1 VFVVSS
7 FAVKLPNTKYE
18 TQLKMKNEK
27 LEKNPEDR
35 HPFFDQLSQLWRNK
49 TAVLGLVIIT
59 IFILSAIFAP
69 YLSPHNPIENSLYD
83 QLKPP
88 VWHATGTWK
97 NILGTDDLGRD
108 ILSRLIYGA
117 RVSLLVAVIS
127 VGLAFLCGTLLGCIS
142 GYYKGFRDSS
152 IMRFMD
158 IILAF
163 PYILL
168 AIVVVAYLGPNLQ
181 NAMIAIAITY
191 IPRFARIVRGSVL
204 EECEKDYVSAARAIG
219 ARDFRIIFIAILP
232 NCLGPL
238 IVQTTLG
245 FASAILDMAALSFL
259 GLGAQPPTP
268 EWGAMIAKSRALI
281 LRASWVMTFPGL
293 AILFAVLGFNLL
305 GDGLRDA
312 LDPRLRD

>member
-1 VFVVSS
+1 MHGMS
-7 FAVKLPNTKYE
+7 
-18 TQLKMKNEK
+18 TQKRK
-27 LEKNPEDR
+27 KNPEDR
-35 HPFFDQLSQLWRNK
+35 HPFFDQLSKLWRNK
-49 TAVLGLVIIT
+49 TAVAGLFIILL
-59 IFILSAIFAP
+59 FMLSALIAP
-69 YLSPHNPIENSLYD
+69 YLSPHDPLETSLYD

-88 VWHATGTWK
+88 IWHEGGTWK

-117 RVSLLVAVIS
+117 RVSLLVAVFS
-127 VGLAFLCGTLLGCIS
+127 VGLAFFCGTLLGCIS
-142 GYYKGFRDSS
+142 GYYKGFRDSI

-168 AIVVVAYLGPNLQ
+168 AIVVVAYLGPSLQ

-191 IPRFARIVRGSVL
+191 VPRFARIVRGSVL
-204 EECEKDYVSAARAIG
+204 EECGKDYVSAARAIG
-219 ARDFRIIFIAILP
+219 ANDFRIIFIAILP

-281 LRASWVMTFPGL
+281 LRAPWVMTFPGL

>member
-1 VFVVSS
+1 
-7 FAVKLPNTKYE
+7 
-18 TQLKMKNEK
+18 MKSDK
-27 LEKNPEDR
+27 PKKSPEDR
-35 HPFFDQLSQLWRNK
+35 HPFFDQISQLWRNK
-49 TAVLGLVIIT
+49 TAVAGLII
-59 IFILSAIFAP
+59 IVLFIVCAILAP
-69 YLSPHNPIENSLYD
+69 YLTPHNPIETSLYD

-97 NILGTDDLGRD
+97 HILGTDDLGRD

-117 RVSLLVAVIS
+117 RVSLVVALIS
-127 VGLAFLCGTLLGCIS
+127 VGLAFFCGILLGCFS
-142 GYYKGFRDSS
+142 GYYKGYRDSI

-168 AIVVVAYLGPNLQ
+168 AIVVVAYLGPSLQ

-219 ARDFRIIFIAILP
+219 AGDLRIIFIAILP
-232 NCLGPL
+232 NCFGPL

-268 EWGAMIAKSRALI
+268 EWGAMIAHSRALI